1 MRTLRCRAKK
11 YEGNVGG
18 QGGIV
23 FLRAATAAMRTP
35 DTVEGD
41 ELHEEFCVQLVA
53 WRVAGSDLHDA

>member
-1 MRTLRCRAKK
+1 MW
-11 YEGNVGG
+11 G

-23 FLRAATAAMRTP
+23 FLRCDSCNENP